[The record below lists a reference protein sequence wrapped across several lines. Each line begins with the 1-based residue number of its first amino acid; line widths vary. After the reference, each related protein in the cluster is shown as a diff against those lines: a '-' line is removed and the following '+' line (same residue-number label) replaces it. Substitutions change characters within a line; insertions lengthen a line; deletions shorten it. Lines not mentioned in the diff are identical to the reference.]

1 MRRSLPLLTVLLT
14 LLVPGAAAAQAPATN
29 PGTVTLTAL
38 GALEYVAR
46 DGQANQVTVDFGRD
60 AITLTDTA
68 AALTAGSGCQPGAS
82 IHEVTCDR
90 QNSGFSSFGFTR
102 YSLRLGD
109 LDDTLQ
115 VTDDGS
121 GSSAVVGFSFGS
133 AGGAVDGGSG
143 DDHLVGGSGGD
154 TLRGGPGSDVLEG
167 GDAGDTADYSDHT
180 EAVTVTIG
188 GTGGN
193 AAQDGTA
200 RDTVDATIEN
210 ILGGDGADT
219 LTGSDD
225 ANLIG
230 GAGGGDTIASGGGD
244 DFVAGNALAGAF
256 GFQPGAEDGDDTI
269 DAGEGDDTLAGGAGA
284 DDLAGGPGTDGA
296 LYSDHGITQFDG
308 EATGEPVT
316 VTIGGADDDGNAED
330 GPAGARDDVHADV
343 ENLSGSALGD
353 TLVGD
358 DDANNLEGG
367 GGADTIS
374 GHGGADTLG
383 GGSDTVADTLNGDA
397 GNDVA
402 VASSSTDAQGQQA
415 ADGGD
420 TFDGG
425 DDVDRI
431 DYTSR
436 NAAVTVTLGD
446 TAANDGVQDEGDLL
460 LNVESATGGSGNDTL
475 TGSDG
480 PNRLHGGGGGDDT
493 LHGAGGADRL
503 FGGYGFST
511 NGSIQFGDGA
521 DTFDAG
527 AGDDEIFSRD
537 TLVDTAIDC
546 GPDTDRVRPDT
557 GEGTVNN
564 QPAPSDAPVIDAD
577 CEDDGLPE
585 TASGTG
591 SVTTE
596 EDEPGV
602 TAADPIDTTVTH
614 PVSSANVAL
623 SESENASANVPNG
636 FTAEGPQVRA
646 TVDPLS
652 PGDES
657 AVLQLTFTIDSSI
670 APDGAGSGR
679 LAMNG
684 TPIPP
689 CTTPAELGPDPCI
702 SGGATIGAD
711 LQLNVL
717 TRSPVAGQ
725 AAPVQ
730 LLFDWQLPTPGR
742 VFVDRSTRALIYT
755 ARDGQANDVHV
766 SYDSDTISLTD
777 TAGATTPLTPGR
789 GCSGVSAQEIRCTRD
804 ESGFSFNGYG
814 VNLGDGDDSVVVDGS
829 GVAGGGFGF
838 GGPQTLSGQLNG
850 GTGDDELHGG
860 PGSDLLI
867 GGDDA
872 DVLDGASGT
881 DTAWY
886 GDHTEDLTLTLT
898 PTASNDGSAIDGPA
912 GLRDT
917 IDASVENAIGGAGD
931 DVITGDT
938 GANVLAGG
946 GGGDE
951 LRGGDGGDQL
961 FGSFGGSTA
970 FFVVTATSDDLGDEL
985 LGERGN
991 DRMAGA
997 GGGDTFTGG
1006 AGVDTADYSDHG
1018 TPGFDPET
1026 GSTPA
1031 RGVTVTIGGQV
1042 GDDGSDDDGPEG
1054 SRDTVQTDVEAIQGG
1069 QADDVLTGDG
1079 DANRLDGGAGE
1090 DTVNGGGGSDALL
1103 GGVETFGP
1111 PKTDTLNGD
1120 EGADVYVASSGM
1132 GSHDGADVFSGGPGT
1147 DLADYT
1153 QRQSTV
1159 TVTLADDTANDGQSG
1174 ESDNIKSDVE
1184 DVTGGQ
1190 GGDTLTGDD
1199 DPNRLSG
1206 GPLSGADTINGGG
1219 GDDTLSGGF
1228 GFGFSDGADTING
1241 GTGQDTVRARDGV
1254 VDTVDCGADVDV
1266 AYTDVAQEGGNPI
1279 DDDDTACENVNP
1291 EVVQQSVE
1299 EGGTAGS
1306 ASEASPADPVD
1317 VAITSPNEGAVV
1329 IQESIVTQSQAPAGS
1344 DFLALQM
1351 NITAPDASEDVP
1363 LELKFVIDSTL
1374 VPAGGANA
1382 IKVYRNGSALD
1393 EGCPALVAP
1402 DTTPNATPNGCIAGR
1417 EVLTG
1422 GAAQGDVRITVLT
1435 AHASEWNFAVP
1446 ESTGGGGEN
1455 TGGGGENTGGG
1466 GDNTG
1471 GGGGGVDTT
1480 TPTVTPPNVPVTPP
1494 NVPVTPPVD
1503 RTAPAITLT
1512 PKGGRLKKVLKS
1524 GLRLPVACNEA
1535 CRVTVTATLDKKLAK
1550 KLKLKGAVARGSG
1563 AGGTKLAVRFTSAAK
1578 RKLAKQKRVVLT
1590 LKIVATD
1597 AAGNVATATKKLT
1610 LKR

>member
-1 MRRSLPLLTVLLT
+1 MRRSLPFLIVLLT
-14 LLVPGAAAAQAPATN
+14 LLVPSVAAGQEPATN
-29 PGTVTLTAL
+29 PGTVTVTSL

-60 AITLTDTA
+60 AITVTDTA

-82 IHEVTCDR
+82 IHEVTCSRVD
-90 QNSGFSSFGFTR
+90 SGPFSFGTAR
-102 YSLRLGD
+102 YQLDLGD
-109 LDDTLQ
+109 LADVLQ

-121 GSSAVVGFSFGS
+121 GSAGTIGFGFSP
-133 AGGAVDGGSG
+133 GGGVDGGTG
-143 DDHLVGGSGGD
+143 DDHLVGGNGGD

-167 GDAGDTADYSDHT
+167 GDGGDTVDYSDHT
-180 EAVTVTIG
+180 EAVAVTIG

-193 AAQDGTA
+193 QAQDGTA
-200 RDTVDATIEN
+200 RDTVDATVEN

-230 GAGGGDTIASGGGD
+230 GAGGGDTIAGNGGD
-244 DFVAGNALAGAF
+244 DFVAGNSLVGAF
-256 GFQPGAEDGDDTI
+256 GFQPGAADGDDTI
-269 DAGEGDDTLAGGAGA
+269 DAGEGDDTLAGGDGA
-284 DDLAGGPGTDGA
+284 DDLAGGPGSDGA
-296 LYSDHGITQFDG
+296 LYSDHGVPDFG
-308 EATGEPVT
+308 GTGTGHPVV

-330 GPAGARDDVHADV
+330 GPAGARDNVHADV
-343 ENLSGSALGD
+343 ENLSGTVLGD

-358 DDANNLEGG
+358 DDANRLDGAA
-367 GGADTIS
+367 GADTIS
-374 GHGGADTLG
+374 GHGGADTLN

-402 VASSSTDAQGQQA
+402 VAATSTGSQGEQI

-425 DDVDRI
+425 DGVDRI
-431 DYTSR
+431 DYTARS
-436 NAAVTVTLGD
+436 AAVTVTLAG
-446 TAANDGVQDEGDLL
+446 TASDDGAQGEGDRL
-460 LNVESATGGSGNDTL
+460 LNVESATGGSAGDTL
-475 TGSDG
+475 TGTDG
-480 PNRLHGGGGGDDT
+480 ANRLHGGPGGDDT

-511 NGSIQFGDGA
+511 SGSIQFGDGA

-564 QPAPSDAPVIDAD
+564 QPAPSDASVIDAD
-577 CEDDGLPE
+577 CEDKGLPE

-591 SVTTE
+591 TATTE
-596 EDEPGV
+596 DGADGV
-602 TAADPIDTTVTH
+602 TPADPIDTTVTH
-614 PVSSANVAL
+614 PSSAANVAL
-623 SESENASANVPNG
+623 TESENASANVPSG
-636 FTAEGPQVRA
+636 FTAEGPQVRV
-646 TVDPLS
+646 TVDPIS
-652 PGDES
+652 PSDDTGILH
-657 AVLQLTFTIDSSI
+657 VTLTIDSSI
-670 APDGAGSGR
+670 APDGAGGR
-679 LAMNG
+679 LAVNG
-684 TPIPP
+684 SPIPA
-689 CTTPAELGPDPCI
+689 CTTPGELGPDPCI
-702 SGGATIGAD
+702 SGSSTVGGD
-711 LQLNVL
+711 LQLDVIG
-717 TRSPVAGQ
+717 RSAVVGQ

-730 LLFDWQLPTPGR
+730 LQFDWQLPTPGR

-755 ARDGQANDVHV
+755 ARDGQANDVHI
-766 SYDSDTISLTD
+766 SYDADSVSLTD

-789 GCSGVSAQEIRCTRD
+789 GCSSVSEQEVRCTRD
-804 ESGFSFNGYG
+804 ESGFSFNRYG
-814 VNLGDGDDSVVVDGS
+814 VNLGDGADSVDVDGTA
-829 GVAGGGFGF
+829 VAAAGLGL

-872 DVLDGASGT
+872 DVLDGAAGT

-886 GDHTEDLTLTLT
+886 GDHTEAVTLTLA
-898 PTASNDGSAIDGPA
+898 PTASNDGSAVDGPA
-912 GLRDT
+912 GLRDQ
-917 IDASVENAIGGAGD
+917 IDASVENATGGAGD
-931 DVITGDT
+931 DSITGDT

-961 FGSFGGSTA
+961 YGAFGGFSA
-970 FFVVTATSDDLGDEL
+970 FFVAVVSTPDSGDSL
-985 LGERGN
+985 QGERGN
-991 DRMAGA
+991 DRLAGA

-1006 AGVDTADYSDHG
+1006 AGIDTADYSDHG
-1018 TPGFDPET
+1018 QPGFDPDT
-1026 GSTPA
+1026 GVTPA
-1031 RGVTVTIGGQV
+1031 RGVTVTIGGPA

-1054 SRDTVQTDVEAIQGG
+1054 ARDTVQTDVEAIDGG
-1069 QADDVLTGDG
+1069 QAGDVLTGDG
-1079 DANRLDGGAGE
+1079 DANRLNGGAGE
-1090 DTVNGGGGSDALL
+1090 DTLNGGGGSDVLL

-1111 PKTDTLNGD
+1111 PQTDTLNGD
-1120 EGADVYVASSGM
+1120 EGADTYVAGNGM
-1132 GSHDGADVFSGGPGT
+1132 GTHDGADVFSGGPGT

-1153 QRQSTV
+1153 QRQSAI
-1159 TVTLADDTANDGQSG
+1159 TVTLADDSANDGQSG
-1174 ESDNIKSDVE
+1174 ENDNIKSDVE

-1190 GGDTLTGDD
+1190 GADTLTGDD

-1206 GPLSGADTINGGG
+1206 GPLSGADTIDGAG
-1219 GDDTLSGGF
+1219 GDDVLSGGIGF
-1228 GFGFSDGADTING
+1228 GFGDGADTING
-1241 GTGQDTVRARDGV
+1241 GAGQDTVRARDGV
-1254 VDTVDCGADVDV
+1254 VDAVDCGSEIDV
-1266 AYTDVAQEGGNPI
+1266 AYTDVAQQGGSPI
-1279 DDDDTACENVNP
+1279 DDSDTACENVNP

-1329 IQESIVTQSQAPAGS
+1329 IQESVVTQSQAPAGS

-1363 LELKFVIDSTL
+1363 LVLKFVIDSTL
-1374 VPAGGANA
+1374 VPAAGADA

-1402 DTTPNATPNGCIAGR
+1402 DTTPNATANGCIAGR
-1417 EVLTG
+1417 EVLSG
-1422 GAAQGDVRITVLT
+1422 GAAEGDVRITVLT

-1446 ESTGGGGEN
+1446 EPTDDGNGGGNTGGGGEN

-1466 GDNTG
+1466 G
-1471 GGGGGVDTT
+1471 GVDTT
-1480 TPTVTPPNVPVTPP
+1480 TPPTVTPPNVPVTPP
-1494 NVPVTPPVD
+1494 NVPVTPPAD

-1512 PKGGRLKKVLKS
+1512 PKGGRLKKVLKA
-1524 GLRLPVACNEA
+1524 GLSLPVACDEA
-1535 CRVTVTATLDKKLAK
+1535 CRVVVTATLDKALAK
-1550 KLKLKGAVARGSG
+1550 KLKLKGAVAKGSG
-1563 AGGTKLAVRFTSAAK
+1563 AGGTKIAVRFTSAAK
-1578 RKLAKQKRVVLT
+1578 RKLARQRKVVLT
-1590 LKIVATD
+1590 LKVVATD
-1597 AAGNVATATKKLT
+1597 AAGNAATATKKLT